1 MLQPK
6 ITNIQAGHDYT
17 LMLDYD
23 TGEKKQF
30 DVAPYIRGD
39 WYGKLRDP
47 AYFRSVRVMSDGN
60 GIEWPEGQDIAP
72 HELYD
77 LSVEVCA

>member
-1 MLQPK
+1 MLQPRIVSVRPGPGYK
-6 ITNIQAGHDYT
+6 
-17 LMLDYD
+17 LLLDYD

-30 DVAPYIRGD
+30 DVEPYIRGD
-39 WYGKLRDP
+39 WYGKLRDK
-47 AYFRSVRVMSDGN
+47 AYFHSVRVVSGGN

-77 LSVEVCA
+77 LSVKRT